1 MQMIQA
7 PTNCPSCGSLLDVV
21 NNLLF
26 CRNTSCGSQTLKKI
40 EHFAKTLKIKGL
52 GPRAIQKLRVTTS
65 QELYSLTLEEFVQLL
80 ESEKIGVKVF
90 EEVQKS
96 RGVPMNVILPAL
108 SIPLIGNTAT
118 KKLAAVCDY
127 LADIDEESCK
137 SAGLGP
143 KATENL
149 LQYIQENVDELLAHP
164 FSFKFE
170 KPIAVANKGVVC
182 ISGKLKSYKT
192 KSEASEILQQ
202 QGYTVKG
209 SLTRDVTIL
218 VNESGIESAKTK
230 QARDKGIQIINNL
243 LDFLEN

>member
-230 QARDKGIQIINNL
+230 QARDKGIKIINNL